1 MTIFLLA
8 AETKEQFQKMLIVL
22 IRLLRDLGFDISW
35 PKVVGPTQRITFLG
49 VDISTKDCT
58 LSLVDD
64 KRWQVQHK
72 LQQFQNKK
80 TRKQAAATK
89 PRRVAEPG
97 VICGT
102 GRKIL
107 SPSHSRRNKTFAAA
121 KNTRHAYPKPFK
133 KMCNSGYHSSMCL
146 TELCI

>member
-1 MTIFLLA
+1 MF
-8 AETKEQFQKMLIVL
+8 IVL

-49 VDISTKDCT
+49 VDINTKDCT

-80 TRKQAAATK
+80 TRKQAAVTK

-121 KNTRHAYPKPFK
+121 KKHKTRLPKAF
-133 KMCNSGYHSSMCL
+133 L
-146 TELCI
+146 EDVQ